1 MTPAQKKVIRTLNSY
16 LAGQGFNTYDSR
28 CELYKWAKSVNSLQS
43 LHLEVFIETWWKKA
57 NGYKLCY
64 ISGPITGLEKEV
76 YTQNFASA
84 ADIVSNFFEP
94 IIPIFDAPLEWH
106 EYMEI
111 DLAILSLCE
120 AIYMMK
126 GWKDSKGAKV
136 EHLKAKIKG
145 MNIYYE
151 D

>member
-1 MTPAQKKVIRTLNSY
+1 MNASQKKVIRTLNSC
-16 LAGQGFNTYDSR
+16 LTGQEFNTY
-28 CELYKWAKSVNSLQS
+28 LWAKEVNELQS
-43 LHLEVFIETWWKKA
+43 LHLEVFIDTWWKKA

-84 ADIVSNFFEP
+84 AETVSNFMEP
-94 IIPIFDAPLEWH
+94 VIPIFDAPIEWH

-111 DLAILSLCE
+111 DLAILSLCD
-120 AIYMMK
+120 AIYMMN

-145 MNIYYE
+145 MSLYYE
-151 D
+151 